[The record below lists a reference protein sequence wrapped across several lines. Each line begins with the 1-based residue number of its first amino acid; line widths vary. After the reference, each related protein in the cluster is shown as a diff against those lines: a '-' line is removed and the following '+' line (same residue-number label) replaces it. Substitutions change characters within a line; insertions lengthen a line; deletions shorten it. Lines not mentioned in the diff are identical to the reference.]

1 MCSSENIINV
11 VSHKDVPMIDDVLK
25 LFGELKKN
33 DFRILAGI
41 ELGMK
46 DREWV
51 PLPEIRK
58 YADIPLDK
66 LAWRLEWMRRRK
78 IVVGTLD
85 PYEGYR
91 LYFEGY
97 DALALHTYVRRK
109 TFSGIGV
116 EIGVG
121 KESVVMEVMKNPEL
135 AIAEPEIFILKLH
148 REGRTSFKQVKRT
161 REHLAGREH
170 FSWIYAARLAAERE
184 YDIMKKLYPE
194 ISVPRPIDQNRHTIV
209 MERARGSELSKTR
222 LLDPVWHLDRI
233 LEQIGKIYK
242 KGIIHSDLSEYNIF
256 VSDEG
261 VQIIDWPQYVTV
273 KHPHA
278 DELLRRDVSNVLAHF
293 SRKYEVVRDI
303 DAVLETIRAGA
314 LSETVGTDLPLSDDP
329 DETDLPLSPDSDGT
343 DLSSLGDDDL
353 PGSDEFDF

>member
-1 MCSSENIINV
+1 
-11 VSHKDVPMIDDVLK
+11 MIDDVLK
-25 LFGELKKN
+25 LFPELKKN

-51 PLPEIRK
+51 PLPEIRR
-58 YADIPLDK
+58 YAEIPIDK
-66 LAWRLEWMRRRK
+66 LAYRLDWMRRRK
-78 IVVGTLD
+78 LVVGTLD

-109 TFSGIGV
+109 TFDGIGV

-121 KESVVMEVMKNPEL
+121 KESVVMEVMKKPEL
-135 AIAEPEIFILKLH
+135 AIADPEVYILKLH
-148 REGRTSFKQVKRT
+148 REGRTSFRQVRRT
-161 REHLAGREH
+161 REHLAGKEH

-184 YDIMKKLYPE
+184 YDIMKKIYPD
-194 ISVPRPIDQNRHTIV
+194 ISVPRPVDQNRHTIV
-209 MERARGSELSKTR
+209 MERARGSELSKT
-222 LLDPVWHLDRI
+222 LLLEPEWHLDEI
-233 LEQIGKIYK
+233 LTQIRKVYQ

-261 VQIIDWPQYVTV
+261 VQIIDWPQYVTIR
-273 KHPHA
+273 HPHA

-293 SRKYEVVRDI
+293 ARKYGIERDL
-303 DAVLETIRAGA
+303 DETIAEIRSGG
-314 LSETVGTDLPLSDDP
+314 LTETVGTDLPADTEEEGEE
-329 DETDLPLSPDSDGT
+329 ETD
-343 DLSSLGDDDL
+343 
-353 PGSDEFDF
+353 DEPVGEI